1 MKYAKVEKIFISED
15 IALSR
20 KWLCCVS
27 S

>member
-1 MKYAKVEKIFISED
+1 MKYARVEKIFISED

-20 KWLCCVS
+20 KLCCIS